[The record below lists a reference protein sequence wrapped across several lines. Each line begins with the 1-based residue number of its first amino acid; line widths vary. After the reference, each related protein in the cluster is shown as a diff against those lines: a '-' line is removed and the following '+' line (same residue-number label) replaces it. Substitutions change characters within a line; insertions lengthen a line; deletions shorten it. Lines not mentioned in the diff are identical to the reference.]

1 MRIFDEAKMR
11 GVDWQIIV
19 SSLAFTLAIFF
30 TWILITLVREEW
42 KIKKL
47 NESVQKLLDGDED

>member
-1 MRIFDEAKMR
+1 MR

-19 SSLAFTLAIFF
+19 ASLGFTLAIFF